1 MASTPDWKAQDPQL
15 PKSYWYLTDGQF
27 IGFRLVR
34 PLKIAPADAMQK
46 YWISGVEK
54 D

>member
-1 MASTPDWKAQDPQL
+1 L
-15 PKSYWYLTDGQF
+15 PKSYWYFSDVQWC
-27 IGFRLVR
+27 GFRLVR
-34 PLKIAPADAMQK
+34 PFKVPPPEELAK